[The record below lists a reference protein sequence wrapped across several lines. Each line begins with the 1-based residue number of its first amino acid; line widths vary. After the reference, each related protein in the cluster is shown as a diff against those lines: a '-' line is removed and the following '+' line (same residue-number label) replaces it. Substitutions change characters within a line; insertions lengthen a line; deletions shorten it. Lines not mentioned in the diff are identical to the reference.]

1 MENNYVYLKHG
12 ANILRIEKEIL
23 LDKTADCSKYLEVMV
38 FDGHGLFHFEKNMIS
53 VLIAEDV
60 DLRQL
65 ETTNNPLDFIYSVN
79 NISSSYLS
87 AYKKLRN
94 QCAHAKICKAVS
106 LSDKAKKRL
115 IAEKS
120 NVEKRPLPTK
130 NNPQYG
136 YNG

>member
-1 MENNYVYLKHG
+1 MESNYVYLKHG

-23 LDKTADCSKYLEVMV
+23 LDKTADYSKYLEVMV
-38 FDGHGLFHFEKNMIS
+38 FDGHGLFHFEKNIIS

-65 ETTNNPLDFIYSVN
+65 ETTNDPLDFIYYNSRATSN
-79 NISSSYLS
+79 HLS
-87 AYKKLRN
+87 AYKKARN
-94 QCAHAKICKAVS
+94 QCVHANACRVVS

-115 IAEKS
+115 I
-120 NVEKRPLPTK
+120 VEKHNSEKNPLPTK